1 MANHTSCRDARNTT
15 TQWNTERVT
24 DDLNGDLADITERLR
39 VISEELADRALVELK
54 EAHRSGATKRP
65 ESEKSLSQ
73 ARRAV
78 EKAIAI
84 LSRADSGD

>member
-1 MANHTSCRDARNTT
+1 MALHTSCRDARNTT

-24 DDLNGDLADITERLR
+24 DNLNGDLADITERLR
-39 VISEELADRALVELK
+39 AISEELADRALVELK

>member
-1 MANHTSCRDARNTT
+1 MALHTSCRDARNTT

-24 DDLNGDLADITERLR
+24 DNLNGDLADITERLR

-65 ESEKSLSQ
+65 ESEKALSQ

>member
-1 MANHTSCRDARNTT
+1 MALHTSCRDARNTT

-24 DDLNGDLADITERLR
+24 DNLNGDLTDITERLR
-39 VISEELADRALVELK
+39 VISEDLADRALVELK

-65 ESEKSLSQ
+65 ESEKALSQ

>member
-1 MANHTSCRDARNTT
+1 MAVHTSCRVTRNTT
-15 TQWNTERVT
+15 TRWNTERVSEHPT
-24 DDLNGDLADITERLR
+24 SDLNDITERLR
-39 VISEELADRALVELK
+39 TISEELADRALHELK

>member
-1 MANHTSCRDARNTT
+1 VSEHPTS
-15 TQWNTERVT
+15 
-24 DDLNGDLADITERLR
+24 DLNDITERLR
-39 VISEELADRALVELK
+39 TISEELADRALYELK